1 MRVEPGALLVLGAAI
16 CWGTTGT
23 LQVLAP
29 AGASSLSVGAMRLLI
44 GGLALLIFAAMR
56 GLLPH
61 ARRLPPAQTLLAA
74 LAVAAYQLCFFAGV
88 RRTGVAVGT
97 LVAIGSAPVLAG
109 AMAALFLRERQ
120 GLRWALSTALAVTG
134 CVLLAGIGAQTASA
148 AVDPMGVL
156 LALGAGASYAIYT
169 LASTRIVTAVPPD
182 LAAAATFGLGAL
194 FLLPIFLVSDG
205 SWLLTP
211 RGVAAALALGLVA
224 TAAAYIMYTRALR
237 TVKAGT
243 AVTLALGEPL
253 VATLLGVF
261 LLGERLDVRGLVG
274 LLLITA
280 ALLALTLRSTAPMQR
295 AVERNNASTH

>member
-1 MRVEPGALLVLGAAI
+1 
-16 CWGTTGT
+16 
-23 LQVLAP
+23 
-29 AGASSLSVGAMRLLI
+29 
-44 GGLALLIFAAMR
+44 
-56 GLLPH
+56 
-61 ARRLPPAQTLLAA
+61 
-74 LAVAAYQLCFFAGV
+74 
-88 RRTGVAVGT
+88 
-97 LVAIGSAPVLAG
+97 
-109 AMAALFLRERQ
+109 MAALFLRERQ

-237 TVKAGT
+237 TVKAST